1 MGSSVGVIRKLKEGA
16 RQAWG
21 QEESVRAQTPEH
33 EAPSEHILRVA
44 EKPEREEQGKKTHVT
59 EAARG

>member
-16 RQAWG
+16 RQARG
-21 QEESVRAQTPEH
+21 QEESVRAQTP
-33 EAPSEHILRVA
+33 EHILRVA